1 MAKTLTLSSFNG
13 TDPIAL
19 VKGTKLVNMT
29 ISNIHACSVTEVE
42 VKFGSVFIVKDLLLP
57 VKTSVVLFDTYPLSC
72 DTSDVT
78 VNTNTAS
85 TIEVVYTID

>member
-13 TDPIAL
+13 TDAKSL
-19 VKGTKLVNMT
+19 AKSNKLLNMT
-29 ISNIHACSVTEVE
+29 ISNIHASSVPEVE
-42 VKFGSVFIVKDLLLP
+42 VKLGSVFIVKDLLLP
-57 VKTSVVLFDTYPLSC
+57 VKTSVVLFDTYPLEC
-72 DTSDVT
+72 DTSTIT